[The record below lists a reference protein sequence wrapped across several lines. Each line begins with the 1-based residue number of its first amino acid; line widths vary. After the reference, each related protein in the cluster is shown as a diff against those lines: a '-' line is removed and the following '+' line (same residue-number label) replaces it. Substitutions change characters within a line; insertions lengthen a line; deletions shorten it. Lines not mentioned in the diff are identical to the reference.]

1 MLPSN
6 PNHESPGVLP
16 LPWDKF
22 LPWFEKQWKPG
33 EHVAL
38 IGPTGVGKSTFAVG
52 ILPSRKWVMAL
63 DPKGGDTTLSTLETS
78 GFTRIVHWPP
88 SRRWYSKE
96 RKIWQGIE
104 RGEAARLIVGP
115 RVKTK
120 EDLAKLRKVIG
131 EALDGA
137 FDTGGWTVYL
147 DELQIA
153 ADSRMMALS
162 GSIERILIAAR
173 DKKVSLITSYQRP
186 ANVPRAASE
195 MSTWLAIWYTRDT
208 DTVNRLG
215 EMTGRPKAEIRGAVR
230 GLGIEDN
237 YILLFSRNPRLPIV
251 VTKAPQAGVSSHAK
265 P

>member
-1 MLPSN
+1 MSQNEIPVAGESSN
-6 PNHESPGVLP
+6 VLA

-22 LPWFEKQWKPG
+22 LPWFTKQWRPG

-38 IGPTGVGKSTFAVG
+38 IGPTGVGKSTFAVA

-63 DPKGGDTTLSTLETS
+63 DPKGGDTTLSTLEHN
-78 GFTRIVHWPP
+78 GFQRINHWPP
-88 SRRWYSKE
+88 SRKWYSKE
-96 RKIWQGIE
+96 KKIWQAIE
-104 RGEAARLIVGP
+104 QGLPARLIVSP

-120 EDLAKLRKVIG
+120 EDLPRLQRVIG
-131 EALDGA
+131 QALDGA

-153 ADSRMMALS
+153 ADSRMMKLS

-195 MSTWLAIWYTRDT
+195 MSTWLAIWYTRDV

-230 GLGIEDN
+230 GLGVEDN
-237 YILLFSRNPRLPIV
+237 YILLFSRNPRQPIV
-251 VTKAPQAGVSSHAK
+251 VTKAPQAK
-265 P
+265 